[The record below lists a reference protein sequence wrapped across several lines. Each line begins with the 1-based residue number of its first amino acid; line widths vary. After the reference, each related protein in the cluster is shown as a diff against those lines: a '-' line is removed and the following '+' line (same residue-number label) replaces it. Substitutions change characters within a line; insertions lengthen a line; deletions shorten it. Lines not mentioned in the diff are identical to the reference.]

1 MERSNSDGNNNCF
14 EEGGI
19 IKNDD
24 LIETEEEDLEFKALV
39 QELCSDLSVT

>member
-14 EEGGI
+14 EEVGI

-39 QELCSDLSVT
+39 QELCSDLSIT